1 MPHKNRVDPFGKIH
15 AVPQR
20 GTLMGNRGNLHDAD
34 RTLVRPFKHKQ
45 WVSCVLQYHGRQ
57 REIMAPGRYT
67 ELFFMDEATA
77 LAAGHR
83 PCGTC
88 RKAALRHFKE
98 CWKAAMGMRTGEALS
113 LKDVDQRLHEER
125 TVTELWSADIDILT
139 DGVMVL
145 LEPDGSPHLLWQGR
159 LLEWSFDGYRTSKPI
174 MLSSIASVLTPKTL
188 VQVLKAG
195 YPLTVHPSATT

>member
-1 MPHKNRVDPFGKIH
+1 MPRSNRVDPLGKIH

-20 GTLMGNRGNLHDAD
+20 GILMGNRGNLHNAD
-34 RTLVRPFKHKQ
+34 GTIVRPFKHKQ
-45 WVSCVLQYHGRQ
+45 WVSCVLQYHGRR

-67 ELFFMDEATA
+67 ELFFLDEATA
-77 LAAGHR
+77 LSAGHR

-98 CWKAAMGMRTGEALS
+98 CWRAAMGMPARETLS
-113 LKDVDQRLHEER
+113 LKDVDQALHEER
-125 TVTELWSADIDILT
+125 TTGNPWSAEIGALP

-145 LEPDGSPHLLWQGR
+145 LDPNSSPHLLWQGR
-159 LLEWSFDGYRTSKPI
+159 VLEWSFDSYRSPI
-174 MLSSIASVLTPKTL
+174 PLQPSRMVNVITPKSM

-195 YPLTVHPSATT
+195 YPVTVHPSTTD